1 MNAEIKVFEI
11 PELRRYILSYYLEKS
26 IPQPKMKLK
35 EKIKL
40 KLKNCGKSLKRHG
53 EFLCCCINTTGCFFY
68 IIIRNFNIRFPIS

>member
-1 MNAEIKVFEI
+1 MNAETKVFEI

-26 IPQPKMKLK
+26 IPPPKMKLK

-53 EFLCCCINTTGCFFY
+53 ECLCCCLNTTACFFY
-68 IIIRNFNIRFPIS
+68 IVVRNFNIRFPIS